1 MPAGSGG
8 PARPKGPAQP
18 KVSAQPKA
26 SAKSRVAAQAKA
38 TAGSTGTGPP
48 RPQYPIESVDNALR
62 LLLMFADRGEI
73 RLSEARE
80 ALGVAQSTAHR
91 LMAMLAYHDFVRQ
104 DPGSRAYRAGPALID
119 VGLSVVRAM
128 DIRAIARPFLEDLMQ
143 QVGETVHLAT
153 LEGPGARFLDAVE
166 SEHALRVAGRTGR
179 VLPAHATS
187 VGKAML
193 AALPDAEIDRIYPSE
208 TLPAQTTRT
217 ITAKSALRTE
227 LARVRKR
234 GYASNAGESED
245 GVSSIGVAVVN
256 SSGRPVAAVSVAA
269 PVSRMSA
276 AMARQAAVPLAETA
290 RQISAGLF

>member
-1 MPAGSGG
+1 MPARSDV
-8 PARPKGPAQP
+8 PAGP
-18 KVSAQPKA
+18 KVAVTSSAPA
-26 SAKSRVAAQAKA
+26 
-38 TAGSTGTGPP
+38 GPP

-62 LLLMFADRGEI
+62 LLLMFRDRGEI

-128 DIRAIARPFLEDLMQ
+128 DIRAIARPHLEALMQ
-143 QVGETVHLAT
+143 EVGETIHLAM
-153 LEGPGARFLDAVE
+153 LEGAGARFLDAVE

-187 VGKAML
+187 VGKALL
-193 AALPDAEIDRIYPSE
+193 AALPEDEIDRIYPAAA
-208 TLPAQTTRT
+208 LPAQTTRT
-217 ITAKSALRTE
+217 ITTKAALKTE
-227 LARVRKR
+227 LQRVRKR

-245 GVSSIGVAVVN
+245 GVSSIGVAVLN

-276 AMARQAAVPLAETA
+276 SMARQVAVPLAETA
-290 RQISAGLF
+290 RQIAANLS

>member
-1 MPAGSGG
+1 M
-8 PARPKGPAQP
+8 
-18 KVSAQPKA
+18 VSPKA
-26 SAKSRVAAQAKA
+26 SSPAAN
-38 TAGSTGTGPP
+38 P

-62 LLLMFADRGEI
+62 LLLMFRDRGEI

-104 DPGSRAYRAGPALID
+104 DPVSRAYRAGPALID

-128 DIRAIARPFLEDLMQ
+128 DIRAIARPFLEELMR

-153 LEGPGARFLDAVE
+153 LEGAGARFLDAVE

-193 AALPDAEIDRIYPSE
+193 AALPDEEIDRLYPDDP
-208 TLPAQTTRT
+208 LPAQTDRT
-217 ITAKSALRTE
+217 ITTREE
-227 LARVRKR
+227 LKAELQRVRRR

-245 GVSSIGVAVVN
+245 GVSSIGVAVLN

-269 PVSRMSA
+269 PLSRMPTS
-276 AMARQAAVPLAETA
+276 MARQVAEPLTETA
-290 RQISAGLF
+290 RRISAQLS

>member
-1 MPAGSGG
+1 MPAGS
-8 PARPKGPAQP
+8 
-18 KVSAQPKA
+18 KA
-26 SAKSRVAAQAKA
+26 
-38 TAGSTGTGPP
+38 AGSKAAGPDRTGPP

-62 LLLMFADRGEI
+62 LLLMFRDRGEI

-104 DPGSRAYRAGPALID
+104 DPASRAYRAGPALID
-119 VGLSVVRAM
+119 VGLSVVRSM
-128 DIRAIARPFLEDLMQ
+128 DIRAIARPFLEALMQ

-153 LEGPGARFLDAVE
+153 LEGADARFLDAVE

-179 VLPAHATS
+179 ILPAHATS

-193 AALPDAEIDRIYPSE
+193 AALPDSEIDRIYPAE
-208 TLPAQTTRT
+208 ALPAQTTRT
-217 ITAKSALRTE
+217 ITTKAALRTE
-227 LARVRKR
+227 LERVRKR
-234 GYASNAGESED
+234 GYASNGGESED
-245 GVSSIGVAVVN
+245 GVSSIGVAVLN

-276 AMARQAAVPLAETA
+276 SMARQTAVPLAETA
-290 RQISAGLF
+290 RQVAAGLS

>member
-1 MPAGSGG
+1 M
-8 PARPKGPAQP
+8 
-18 KVSAQPKA
+18 
-26 SAKSRVAAQAKA
+26 
-38 TAGSTGTGPP
+38 AGSTGTGPP

-62 LLLMFADRGEI
+62 LLLMFRDRGEI

-104 DPGSRAYRAGPALID
+104 DPGSRAYRAGPALVD

-128 DIRAIARPFLEDLMQ
+128 DIRAIARPFLENLMQ

-193 AALPDAEIDRIYPSE
+193 AALPDAELDRIYPSE
-208 TLPAQTTRT
+208 TLPAQTART
-217 ITAKSALRTE
+217 ITDKSALRAE
-227 LARVRKR
+227 LGRVRKR
-234 GYASNAGESED
+234 GYASNAGESEE

-269 PVSRMSA
+269 PVSRMSPA
-276 AMARQAAVPLAETA
+276 VARQAAVPLAETA
-290 RQISAGLF
+290 RQISAGLS

>member
-1 MPAGSGG
+1 
-8 PARPKGPAQP
+8 
-18 KVSAQPKA
+18 
-26 SAKSRVAAQAKA
+26 
-38 TAGSTGTGPP
+38 
-48 RPQYPIESVDNALR
+48 
-62 LLLMFADRGEI
+62 MFRDRGEI

-80 ALGVAQSTAHR
+80 ALGVAQSTAHL

-119 VGLSVVRAM
+119 VGLSVVRSM

-153 LEGPGARFLDAVE
+153 REGAGVRFLDAVE

-193 AALPDAEIDRIYPSE
+193 AALPEEEIDRIYPAE
-208 TLPAQTTRT
+208 VLPGAQTART
-217 ITAKSALRTE
+217 ITSKSDLRIE
-227 LARVRKR
+227 LERVRKR
-234 GYASNAGESED
+234 GYASNSGESEE
-245 GVSSIGVAVVN
+245 GVSSIGVAVLN
-256 SSGRPVAAVSVAA
+256 SGGRAVAAVSVAA

-276 AMARQAAVPLAETA
+276 SMARQAAIPLADTA
-290 RQISAGLF
+290 RHVSAGLS

>member
-1 MPAGSGG
+1 MSPTPGVPAGRRAPAG
-8 PARPKGPAQP
+8 PAPA
-18 KVSAQPKA
+18 
-26 SAKSRVAAQAKA
+26 AAAPA
-38 TAGSTGTGPP
+38 APGPP

-62 LLLMFADRGEI
+62 LLLMFRDRGEI

-119 VGLSVVRAM
+119 VGLSVVRSM

-153 LEGPGARFLDAVE
+153 LEGAGARFLDAVE
-166 SEHALRVAGRTGR
+166 SEHAVRVVGRTGR

-193 AALPDAEIDRIYPSE
+193 AALPDAEIDRIYPDE
-208 TLPAQTTRT
+208 LLPAQTTRT
-217 ITAKSALRTE
+217 ITSKAELRAE
-227 LARVRKR
+227 LERVRKR
-234 GYASNAGESED
+234 GYASNSEESEA
-245 GVSSIGVAVVN
+245 GVSSIGVAVLN

-276 AMARQAAVPLAETA
+276 TLARQVAVPLADTA
-290 RQISAGLF
+290 RHISAGLS

>member
-1 MPAGSGG
+1 
-8 PARPKGPAQP
+8 
-18 KVSAQPKA
+18 VSAP
-26 SAKSRVAAQAKA
+26 AAP
-38 TAGSTGTGPP
+38 GPP

-62 LLLMFADRGEI
+62 LLLMFRDRGEI

-119 VGLSVVRAM
+119 VGLSVVRSM

-153 LEGPGARFLDAVE
+153 LEGAGARFLDAVE

-193 AALPDAEIDRIYPSE
+193 AALPDEEIDRIYPGE

-217 ITAKSALRTE
+217 ITSKSDLRVE
-227 LARVRKR
+227 LERVRKR
-234 GYASNAGESED
+234 GYASNSGESEE
-245 GVSSIGVAVVN
+245 GVSSIGVAVLN

-276 AMARQAAVPLAETA
+276 SLARQVAIPLADTA
-290 RQISAGLF
+290 RHVSAGLS

>member
-1 MPAGSGG
+1 MAPSASMAPAGLAGLRA
-8 PARPKGPAQP
+8 PA
-18 KVSAQPKA
+18 A
-26 SAKSRVAAQAKA
+26 SAEP
-38 TAGSTGTGPP
+38 GPP

-62 LLLMFADRGEI
+62 LLLMFRDRGEI

-119 VGLSVVRAM
+119 VGLCVVRSM
-128 DIRAIARPFLEDLMQ
+128 DIRAIARPFLEDLMR

-166 SEHALRVAGRTGR
+166 SEQALRVVGRTGR

-187 VGKAML
+187 IGKAML
-193 AALPDAEIDRIYPSE
+193 AALPDEEIDRIYPAE
-208 TLPAQTTRT
+208 ILPALTTRT
-217 ITAKSALRTE
+217 ITTRSDLHAE
-227 LARVRKR
+227 LQRVRKR

-256 SSGRPVAAVSVAA
+256 STGRPVAAVSVAA
-269 PVSRMSA
+269 PVSRMSGSL
-276 AMARQAAVPLAETA
+276 ARQVAIPLAETA
-290 RQISAGLF
+290 RRISAGLF